1 MSRLLRLVA
10 ALVFGCM
17 LALAGTTAAAAMP
30 LYVTIDG
37 EDELALEVEASD
49 SIQQVKHKI
58 RDQSGIPVDN
68 QTLEFAGRTL
78 EDGRTLGDYN
88 IQSGSTVTLLVSP
101 QWVDIDL
108 AVPVIGEEYIDGV
121 AARYGDLQYAVTSGA
136 LPVGLELNAATGAIT
151 GIATVAGPY
160 TFTVTATNAVSS
172 VSQSFSGEIASAP
185 IVTPS
190 PTESATAEPVDP
202 APQPEATQDAAD
214 SADLD
219 EPELPA
225 TGPSPSTMALLLA
238 ALILLIA
245 GTMLF
250 ARSRRT
256 RPE

>member
-108 AVPVIGEEYIDGV
+108 AVPVIGEEYVDGV
-121 AARYGDLQYAVTSGA
+121 AARYGDLQYAVTAGA
-136 LPVGLELNAATGAIT
+136 LPVGLELDAATGAIT

-172 VSQSFSGEIASAP
+172 VSQSFSGEIASA
-185 IVTPS
+185 VTPS
-190 PTESATAEPVDP
+190 PTESATAEPVEP
-202 APQPEATQDAAD
+202 TSQPEATQDAAD

-219 EPELPA
+219 EAELPA

-256 RPE
+256 RLE